1 MAPPTA
7 APGARPRT
15 GRHPLA
21 VPRQPDG
28 PDASR
33 ACGDVPHTRSPTPRA
48 TWGRRFGN
56 GNMRGRVSPWAERV
70 IPPVHSR
77 GCGWPPSPRGRAAHG
92 HLFRVPSHRVHKR
105 VDVDVDADDTRGST
119 RVNPGGILYY
129 FDGAGVKHDLR
140 GSVCSLRGTGRGG
153 SGISPFSPDS
163 TTSGYSTGVN
173 LKWVHS
179 APGIDDDRNCRYSSP
194 EIVGGPTW
202 TTPSFGVCL
211 GRRSNSCVQQGP
223 IITRLLRAALELGA
237 APFWG
242 LPGAIA
248 RFGGCKNSSAL
259 RESCHYMVPSK

>member
-21 VPRQPDG
+21 VPRQPGG

-119 RVNPGGILYY
+119 ARVNPGGILYY
-129 FDGAGVKHDLR
+129 YDGAGVKHDLR
-140 GSVCSLRGTGRGG
+140 GSVCSLKGTGRGG
-153 SGISPFSPDS
+153 SGASQCCPHTLVLRATPP
-163 TTSGYSTGVN
+163 SGHRASTGTSCA
-173 LKWVHS
+173 L
-179 APGIDDDRNCRYSSP
+179 CR
-194 EIVGGPTW
+194 PT
-202 TTPSFGVCL
+202 
-211 GRRSNSCVQQGP
+211 
-223 IITRLLRAALELGA
+223 
-237 APFWG
+237 
-242 LPGAIA
+242 
-248 RFGGCKNSSAL
+248 
-259 RESCHYMVPSK
+259 